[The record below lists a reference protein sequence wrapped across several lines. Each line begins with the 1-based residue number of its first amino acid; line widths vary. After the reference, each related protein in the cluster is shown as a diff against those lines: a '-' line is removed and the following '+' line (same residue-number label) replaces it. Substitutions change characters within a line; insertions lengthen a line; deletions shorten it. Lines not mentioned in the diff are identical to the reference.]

1 MYSVMASLVRFLPR
15 NSVIGHIIEEAG
27 MESKD
32 AKAKAAVEAM
42 SQKGELG
49 LAVFDWAGPTI
60 NRPASR

>member
-1 MYSVMASLVRFLPR
+1 MASLGRFLPFD
-15 NSVIGHIIEEAG
+15 SVIGHIIEEAC

-32 AKAKAAVEAM
+32 AKAKSFSRGHEP
-42 SQKGELG
+42 KRGLG